1 MSLRIQL
8 FFVCC
13 FILKCQLR
21 KSNGLDIQPSEGETC
36 SASSEGQKEDEK
48 IPCFKKGLYSPEEVR
63 LPRREAISL
72 GHVETVHIDEK
83 KTLKLVT
90 RSLKPPIFEIAD
102 FLNNE
107 DCNHL
112 ISLAKRNG
120 LEKSIVGSDRARV
133 TREGFNKTL
142 TEKQTQVLCR
152 RIMRFDSNKDGN
164 VSLHEFSGYA
174 YRMTRALADIND
186 LRKVYAALLPEG
198 TSVFNLENCYTKL
211 NRTNFVE
218 FQYQLYSMEPLSQ
231 FKIRHSEHSWVD
243 LEEDK
248 DPVLKRMK
256 RTIAAVSQISVSRI
270 EHSESM
276 QVANYQR
283 DGHYHA
289 HYDSTVGEN
298 MGEKRCCRKYE
309 DKEDSSCLLCRYI
322 TILIYLNDVAK
333 GGETVFPIADR
344 EDELNPK
351 THNRNPAEDCS
362 NGSLVIKPVKGSALM
377 WYNNFLDE
385 ETGKMGEI
393 DKRSLHAACD
403 VAEGEKW
410 VANMWINAP
419 RADETT

>member
-8 FFVCC
+8 FFVCF

-36 SASSEGQKEDEK
+36 SASSKGQKEDEK

-120 LEKSIVGSDRARV
+120 LEKSIVGSDRARF

-142 TEKQTQVLCR
+142 TEKQTQILCR

-164 VSLHEFSGYA
+164 VSLHEFSGYV
-174 YRMTRALADIND
+174 YRMRRALADIND

-198 TSVFNLENCYTKL
+198 ISVFNLENCYTKL

-276 QVANYQR
+276 QVKIFLLSAKLMFFLQQR
-283 DGHYHA
+283 
-289 HYDSTVGEN
+289 
-298 MGEKRCCRKYE
+298 
-309 DKEDSSCLLCRYI
+309 
-322 TILIYLNDVAK
+322 
-333 GGETVFPIADR
+333 
-344 EDELNPK
+344 
-351 THNRNPAEDCS
+351 
-362 NGSLVIKPVKGSALM
+362 
-377 WYNNFLDE
+377 W
-385 ETGKMGEI
+385 
-393 DKRSLHAACD
+393 
-403 VAEGEKW
+403 
-410 VANMWINAP
+410 
-419 RADETT
+419 